1 LVAER
6 LFMFSDFS
14 LWRIQVISPLV
25 WLALGTFVVG
35 TEGFVIAG
43 ILPDIAA
50 EAGISIAQGGTLVTA
65 FSLSYAFGAPVLAT
79 LFGDVDRRR
88 VLAGTMVLFA
98 ASNLAAALT
107 ASFLALLLARVV
119 MALSTGL
126 YAATAQATAIALAP
140 PERRARAI
148 SVVVGGTS
156 VAVALG
162 APIGALLAALT
173 GWRGT
178 FAAIAALSAVAAVAL
193 LFKIPAHLRGTRI
206 PLRERAM
213 TIVKPGM
220 LPILATTLLIM
231 TGGFSVFTYLAPLAI
246 EGAGLPTVVI
256 PGLLL
261 AWGVGA
267 ALGNFIGGQVADR
280 YGARATVIFAVLGLS
295 ATLATISLA
304 AELLSPAF
312 AGPAL
317 IGLTVVWGIMG
328 WMTLPAQASRLVAI
342 HPASAPVSLSLNASA
357 LYLGTAFGSVLGGA
371 VINVGTPA
379 DLGWIGA
386 IPVLLALV
394 IVLATGR
401 LHLSQPSS
409 SPRTVPRAG

>member
-1 LVAER
+1 
-6 LFMFSDFS
+6 M
-14 LWRIQVISPLV
+14 ISPLV
-25 WLALGTFVVG
+25 WLALGTFTVG

-50 EAGISIAQGGTLVTA
+50 EAGISVAQGGTLVTA
-65 FSLSYAFGAPVLAT
+65 FSLSYAVGAPVLAT
-79 LFGDVDRRR
+79 LLGDVDRRR

-107 ASFLALLLARVV
+107 SSFLTLLLARVI
-119 MALSTGL
+119 MALAAGL

-148 SVVVGGTS
+148 SVVVGGTT

-162 APIGALLAALT
+162 APIGALLATLT

-220 LPILATTLLIM
+220 LPILATTLLVM
-231 TGGFSVFTYLAPLAI
+231 TGGFSVFTYLAPLAV
-246 EGAGLPTVVI
+246 EGTGLPAVVI

-261 AWGVGA
+261 AWGGGA
-267 ALGNFIGGQVADR
+267 ALGNFIGGQAADR
-280 YGARATVIFAVLGLS
+280 YGARATGIFSILGISVIL
-295 ATLATISLA
+295 TIISLA
-304 AELLSPAF
+304 AKLLSPVL

-317 IGLTVVWGIMG
+317 IVLTVLWGIVG
-328 WMTLPAQASRLVAI
+328 WMLLPAQASRLVAL

-357 LYLGTAFGSVLGGA
+357 LYLGVALGSVVGGA

-379 DLGWIGA
+379 DLGWTGA
-386 IPVLLALV
+386 VATLLALM

-401 LHLSQPSS
+401 LPALGRSQGLSEGSLP
-409 SPRTVPRAG
+409 

>member
-1 LVAER
+1 
-6 LFMFSDFS
+6 M
-14 LWRIQVISPLV
+14 ISPLV

-50 EAGISIAQGGTLVTA
+50 DAGISVAQGGTLVTA

-88 VLAGTMVLFA
+88 ILAGTMVLFA

-107 ASFLALLLARVV
+107 SSFLALLLARVV
-119 MALSTGL
+119 MALSAGL

-148 SVVVGGTS
+148 SVVVGGTT

-162 APIGALLAALT
+162 APIGALLATLT

-178 FAAIAALSAVAAVAL
+178 FAAIAAVSAVAAVAIL
-193 LFKIPAHLRGTRI
+193 LKIPAHLRGTRV
-206 PLRERAM
+206 PLRERALAV
-213 TIVKPGM
+213 VKPSM
-220 LPILATTLLIM
+220 LPILATTLLAM
-231 TGGFSVFTYLAPLAI
+231 TGGFSVFTYLAPLAV
-246 EGAGLPTVVI
+246 EGTGLPAVVI

-280 YGARATVIFAVLGLS
+280 YGARATTIFAVLGLS
-295 ATLATISLA
+295 ATLAIISLA
-304 AELLSPAF
+304 AKLLSPAI

-317 IGLTVVWGIMG
+317 IVLTVVWGVAG
-328 WMTLPAQASRLVAI
+328 WMILPAQASRLVALQ
-342 HPASAPVSLSLNASA
+342 PASAPVSLSLNASA
-357 LYLGTAFGSVLGGA
+357 LYLGTALGSVLGGG
-371 VINVGTPA
+371 VINIGTPA
-379 DLGWIGA
+379 DLGWVGA
-386 IPVLLALV
+386 VPILLASV
-394 IVLATGR
+394 IVLATRRLPALGR
-401 LHLSQPSS
+401 SHGLSEGSLP
-409 SPRTVPRAG
+409 

>member
-1 LVAER
+1 
-6 LFMFSDFS
+6 
-14 LWRIQVISPLV
+14 
-25 WLALGTFVVG
+25 
-35 TEGFVIAG
+35 VIAG
-43 ILPDIAA
+43 LLPDIAA
-50 EAGISIAQGGTLVTA
+50 EAGISVAQGGTLVTA
-65 FSLSYAFGAPVLAT
+65 FSLSYAFGAPILAT

-88 VLAGTMVLFA
+88 ILAGTMVLFA

-107 ASFLALLLARVV
+107 SSFLALLLARVV
-119 MALSTGL
+119 MALSAGL
-126 YAATAQATAIALAP
+126 YAATAQATAIALSP

-162 APIGALLAALT
+162 APIGALLATLT

-231 TGGFSVFTYLAPLAI
+231 TGGFSVFTYLAPLAV
-246 EGAGLPTVVI
+246 EGTGLPAVVI

-280 YGARATVIFAVLGLS
+280 YGARATTIVAVVGLS
-295 ATLATISLA
+295 ATLATISLSA
-304 AELLSPAF
+304 KLLSPAI
-312 AGPAL
+312 AGPVL

-328 WMTLPAQASRLVAI
+328 WMTLPAQASRLVAL

-379 DLGWIGA
+379 DLGWTGA
-386 IPVLLALV
+386 VPTLLALV

-401 LHLSQPSS
+401 PPAFGRSS
-409 SPRTVPRAG
+409 AVSEGSLP

>member
-1 LVAER
+1 
-6 LFMFSDFS
+6 M
-14 LWRIQVISPLV
+14 ISPLI

-43 ILPDIAA
+43 ILPAIAA
-50 EAGISIAQGGTLVTA
+50 DAGISVAQGGTLVTA

-79 LFGDVDRRR
+79 LLGEVDRRR
-88 VLAGTMVLFA
+88 ILAGTMILFA

-107 ASFLALLLARVV
+107 SSFLALLLARVV
-119 MALSTGL
+119 MALSAGL

-148 SVVVGGTS
+148 SVVVGGTT

-162 APIGALLAALT
+162 APIGALLATLT

-178 FAAIAALSAVAAVAL
+178 FAAIAALSAVAAVAIL
-193 LFKIPAHLRGTRI
+193 LKIPAHLRGTRI

-213 TIVKPGM
+213 TIVKPGL
-220 LPILATTLLIM
+220 LPILATTLLAM
-231 TGGFSVFTYLAPLAI
+231 TGGFSVFTYLAPLAV
-246 EGAGLPTVVI
+246 EGTGLPAVVI

-267 ALGNFIGGQVADR
+267 ALGNFIGGQAADR
-280 YGARATVIFAVLGLS
+280 YGARTTATFSVLGLS
-295 ATLATISLA
+295 IILAIISLA
-304 AELLSPAF
+304 AKLLSPAL

-317 IGLTVVWGIMG
+317 IVLTVLWGIVG
-328 WMTLPAQASRLVAI
+328 WMLLPAQASRLVALQ
-342 HPASAPVSLSLNASA
+342 PASAPVSLSLNASA
-357 LYLGTAFGSVLGGA
+357 LYLGVALGSVVGGA

-379 DLGWIGA
+379 DLGWTGA
-386 IPVLLALV
+386 VATLLALV
-394 IVLATGR
+394 IVLATER
-401 LHLSQPSS
+401 LPALRRLQDLPEGS
-409 SPRTVPRAG
+409 VP

>member
-1 LVAER
+1 LP
-6 LFMFSDFS
+6 LFNNLSIR
-14 LWRIQVISPLV
+14 RIHVISPLV

-50 EAGISIAQGGTLVTA
+50 EAGISVAQGGTLVTA

-88 VLAGTMVLFA
+88 ILAGTMVLFA

-107 ASFLALLLARVV
+107 SSFPALLLARVV
-119 MALSTGL
+119 MALSAGL

-148 SVVVGGTS
+148 SVVVGGTT

-162 APIGALLAALT
+162 APIGALLATLT

-178 FAAIAALSAVAAVAL
+178 FAAIAALSAVAAVAI
-193 LFKIPAHLRGTRI
+193 LFKVPPQLRGTRI

-220 LPILATTLLIM
+220 LPILATTLLAM
-231 TGGFSVFTYLAPLAI
+231 TGAFSVFTYLAPLAV
-246 EGAGLPTVVI
+246 EGAGLPALVV

-267 ALGNFIGGQVADR
+267 ALGNVIGGQAADR
-280 YGARATVIFAVLGLS
+280 YGARATVIVSILGIS
-295 ATLATISLA
+295 VILATISMA
-304 AELLSPAF
+304 TKLLSPAI

-317 IGLTVVWGIMG
+317 IGLTVLWGLVG
-328 WMTLPAQASRLVAI
+328 WMMLPAQASRLVAL
-342 HPASAPVSLSLNASA
+342 HPASAPISLSLNASA
-357 LYLGTAFGSVLGGA
+357 LYLGIAFGSVLGGA

-379 DLGWIGA
+379 DLGWAGA
-386 IPVLLALV
+386 VPVLLALM
-394 IVLATGR
+394 IVLATGWLPALGR
-401 LHLSQPSS
+401 TQGLSQGS
-409 SPRTVPRAG
+409 VP

>member
-1 LVAER
+1 
-6 LFMFSDFS
+6 M
-14 LWRIQVISPLV
+14 ISPLI

-43 ILPDIAA
+43 LLPDIAA
-50 EAGISIAQGGTLVTA
+50 EAGISVAQSGTLVTA
-65 FSLSYAFGAPVLAT
+65 FSVSYAFGSPVLAT
-79 LFGDVDRRR
+79 LFGDIDRRR
-88 VLAGTMVLFA
+88 ILTATMVLFA

-107 ASFLALLLARVV
+107 SSFEALLLARVI
-119 MALSTGL
+119 MALSAGL

-148 SVVVGGTS
+148 SVVVGGAT

-162 APIGALLAALT
+162 APIGALLATLT

-178 FAAIAALSAVAAVAL
+178 FAAIAVLSAVAAVAL
-193 LFKIPAHLRGTRI
+193 LFKVPAHLRGARI

-213 TIVKPGM
+213 TIVKPGV

-231 TGGFSVFTYLAPLAI
+231 TGGFSVFTYLAPLAV
-246 EGAGLPTVVI
+246 EGTGLPAVVV

-267 ALGNFIGGQVADR
+267 ALGNFIGGQAADR
-280 YGARATVIFAVLGLS
+280 YGARATAIFAVLGLG
-295 ATLATISLA
+295 AILVTISLA
-304 AELLSPAF
+304 AKFLSPAI

-317 IGLTVVWGIMG
+317 IGLTVLWGIMG
-328 WMTLPAQASRLVAI
+328 WMTVPAQVSRLVAL

-357 LYLGTAFGSVLGGA
+357 LYLGVAFGSVLGGA
-371 VINVGTPA
+371 VISVGTPA
-379 DLGWIGA
+379 DLGWVGA
-386 IPVLLALV
+386 IPVLLALL

-401 LHLSQPSS
+401 LPALGRVQDLSQGSVS
-409 SPRTVPRAG
+409 

>member
-1 LVAER
+1 
-6 LFMFSDFS
+6 M
-14 LWRIQVISPLV
+14 ISPLI
-25 WLALGTFVVG
+25 WLALGTFTVG
-35 TEGFVIAG
+35 TEGYVIAAL
-43 ILPDIAA
+43 LPDIAA
-50 EAGISIAQGGTLVTA
+50 EAGISVAQGGTLVTA

-79 LFGDVDRRR
+79 LFGEVDRRR
-88 VLAGTMVLFA
+88 ILAGTMVLFA

-107 ASFLALLLARVV
+107 SSFLALLLARVV
-119 MALSTGL
+119 MALSAGL

-148 SVVVGGTS
+148 AVVVGGTS

-162 APIGALLAALT
+162 APIGALLATLT

-178 FAAIAALSAVAAVAL
+178 FVAIAAVSAVTAAAV

-231 TGGFSVFTYLAPLAI
+231 TGGFSAFTYLAPLAV
-246 EGAGLPTVVI
+246 EGTGLPARVI

-280 YGARATVIFAVLGLS
+280 YGARATAIFAVFGLG
-295 ATLATISLA
+295 AILATISLA
-304 AELLSPAF
+304 AKLLSPTI

-317 IGLTVVWGIMG
+317 IGLTVLWGIMG
-328 WMTLPAQASRLVAI
+328 WMTVPAQVSRLVAL

-357 LYLGTAFGSVLGGA
+357 LYLGIAFGSVLGGA
-371 VINVGTPA
+371 VINIGTPA
-379 DLGWIGA
+379 DLGWVGA
-386 IPVLLALV
+386 VPVLLALV

-401 LHLSQPSS
+401 LPAVGRSDGLSEGALP
-409 SPRTVPRAG
+409 

>member
-1 LVAER
+1 
-6 LFMFSDFS
+6 M
-14 LWRIQVISPLV
+14 ISPLI

-43 ILPDIAA
+43 LLPDIAA
-50 EAGISIAQGGTLVTA
+50 EAGISVAQGGALVTA
-65 FSLSYAFGAPVLAT
+65 FSVSYAFGSPVLAT

-88 VLAGTMVLFA
+88 ILTATMVLFA

-107 ASFLALLLARVV
+107 SSFEALLLARVV
-119 MALSTGL
+119 MALSAGL

-148 SVVVGGTS
+148 AVVVGGTT

-162 APIGALLAALT
+162 APIGALLATLT

-178 FAAIAALSAVAAVAL
+178 FAAIAAVSVVAAVAIL
-193 LFKIPAHLRGTRI
+193 SKVPAHLRGTRI

-213 TIVKPGM
+213 TIVKPGI
-220 LPILATTLLIM
+220 LPILATTLLAM
-231 TGGFSVFTYLAPLAI
+231 TGGFSVFTYLALLAV
-246 EGAGLPTVVI
+246 EGAGLPATVI

-280 YGARATVIFAVLGLS
+280 YGARATAIFAVLGLGVI
-295 ATLATISLA
+295 LAIISLA
-304 AELLSPAF
+304 TKLLSPAF
-312 AGPAL
+312 AGPVV
-317 IGLTVVWGIMG
+317 IGLTVLWGIMG
-328 WMTLPAQASRLVAI
+328 WMTLPAQASRLVAL

-357 LYLGTAFGSVLGGA
+357 LYLGVALGSVLGGA
-371 VINVGTPA
+371 VINLGTST
-379 DLGWIGA
+379 DLGWSGA
-386 IPVLLALV
+386 IPVALALL

-401 LHLSQPSS
+401 LPALGRSPALSEGSAP
-409 SPRTVPRAG
+409 

>member
-1 LVAER
+1 
-6 LFMFSDFS
+6 M
-14 LWRIQVISPLV
+14 ISPLI

-35 TEGFVIAG
+35 TEGFAIAG
-43 ILPDIAA
+43 LLPDIAA
-50 EAGISIAQGGTLVTA
+50 EAGISVAQSGTLVTA
-65 FSLSYAFGAPVLAT
+65 FSVSYAFGSPVLAT
-79 LFGDVDRRR
+79 LFGDIDRHRI
-88 VLAGTMVLFA
+88 LTATMVLFA

-107 ASFLALLLARVV
+107 SSFEALLLARVI
-119 MALSTGL
+119 MALSAGL

-148 SVVVGGTS
+148 SVVVGGAT

-162 APIGALLAALT
+162 APIGALLATLT

-178 FAAIAALSAVAAVAL
+178 FAAIAVLSAVAAAAL
-193 LFKIPAHLRGTRI
+193 LFKVPAHLRGARI

-213 TIVKPGM
+213 TIVKPGV

-231 TGGFSVFTYLAPLAI
+231 TGGFSVFTYLAPLAV
-246 EGAGLPTVVI
+246 EGTGLPAVVV

-267 ALGNFIGGQVADR
+267 ALGNFIGGQAADR
-280 YGARATVIFAVLGLS
+280 YGARATAIFSIVGLS
-295 ATLATISLA
+295 AVLALISLA
-304 AELLSPAF
+304 TKLLSSAL

-328 WMTLPAQASRLVAI
+328 WMTLPPQVSRLVAL

-357 LYLGTAFGSVLGGA
+357 LYLGVALGSVLGAA

-379 DLGWIGA
+379 DLGWVA
-386 IPVLLALV
+386 AVPVLLALT
-394 IVLATGR
+394 IVLTTER
-401 LHLSQPSS
+401 LLAPRRSS
-409 SPRTVPRAG
+409 AVSEGSMP

>member
-1 LVAER
+1 
-6 LFMFSDFS
+6 M
-14 LWRIQVISPLV
+14 ISPLV

-43 ILPDIAA
+43 LLPDIAA
-50 EAGISIAQGGTLVTA
+50 EAGISVAQGGTLVTA
-65 FSLSYAFGAPVLAT
+65 FSVSYAFGSPVLAT

-88 VLAGTMVLFA
+88 ILTATMVLFA

-107 ASFLALLLARVV
+107 SSFEALLLARVI
-119 MALSTGL
+119 MALSAGL
-126 YAATAQATAIALAP
+126 YAATAQATAIALSP

-148 SVVVGGTS
+148 SVVVGGTT

-162 APIGALLAALT
+162 APIGALLATLT

-193 LFKIPAHLRGTRI
+193 LLKIPSHLRGTRI
-206 PLRERAM
+206 PLRERAL
-213 TIVKPGM
+213 TIVRPGM

-231 TGGFSVFTYLAPLAI
+231 TGGFSVFTYLAPLAV
-246 EGAGLPTVVI
+246 EGAGLPAVVV

-267 ALGNFIGGQVADR
+267 ALGNFIGGQAADR
-280 YGARATVIFAVLGLS
+280 YGARHTIIVAVVGLS
-295 ATLATISLA
+295 VILALISLA
-304 AELLSPAF
+304 AKLLSPAI

-317 IGLTVVWGIMG
+317 IGLTVVWGILG
-328 WMTLPAQASRLVAI
+328 WMTLPPQVSRLVAL

-357 LYLGTAFGSVLGGA
+357 LYLGVALGSVLGGV
-371 VINVGTPA
+371 VIDLGTPA

-386 IPVLLALV
+386 VPVLLALV

-401 LHLSQPSS
+401 LPALRRSQGLPEGS
-409 SPRTVPRAG
+409 VP